1 MSEKTLSEEIIRL
14 GEIAAG
20 RSWETEFRAIAAEV
34 RTLTAERDE
43 LVEATKNLSLYVRK
57 LRKYVPKDERAVL
70 DDALRRWLPP
80 RLLSPLRTLTAERD
94 ELVRAL
100 ERALERVNVEGIQLS
115 RVPDDGDPEVVVSI
129 VKRSGERLQEVSR
142 EALAKLKEK
151 P

>member
-1 MSEKTLSEEIIRL
+1 MDDYLERWNEESGDLDLPDRL
-14 GEIAAG
+14 DLMAD
-20 RSWETEFRAIAAEV
+20 EFFIDDSVENVALHEAAAEV

-43 LVEATKNLSLYVRK
+43 LVE
-57 LRKYVPKDERAVL
+57 
-70 DDALRRWLPP
+70 
-80 RLLSPLRTLTAERD
+80 
-94 ELVRAL
+94 
-100 ERALERVNVEGIQLS
+100 ALERVNVEGIQLS